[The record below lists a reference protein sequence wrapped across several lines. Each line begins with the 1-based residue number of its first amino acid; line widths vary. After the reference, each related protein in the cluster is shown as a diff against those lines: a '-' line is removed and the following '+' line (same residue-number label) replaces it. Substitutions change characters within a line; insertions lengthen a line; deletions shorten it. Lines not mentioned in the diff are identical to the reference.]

1 MKATN
6 GAGPAAFAAV
16 VLAGTAA
23 GPAFAQD
30 IGDMARK
37 TAAALEAM
45 PLVLQIVFYVVGFT
59 VLGIGLYK
67 LIQNKQTPGGGSVG
81 VALLWMA
88 VGALFIAIPQTLDLI
103 LGTFGI
109 STGGGSIQRPRL

>member
-1 MKATN
+1 MMGSN
-6 GAGPAAFAAV
+6 GWGRAALAAAVLVAASVGPA
-16 VLAGTAA
+16 LG
-23 GPAFAQD
+23 QD

-37 TAAALEAM
+37 TATALESM

-88 VGALFIAIPQTLDLI
+88 VGA
-103 LGTFGI
+103 
-109 STGGGSIQRPRL
+109 